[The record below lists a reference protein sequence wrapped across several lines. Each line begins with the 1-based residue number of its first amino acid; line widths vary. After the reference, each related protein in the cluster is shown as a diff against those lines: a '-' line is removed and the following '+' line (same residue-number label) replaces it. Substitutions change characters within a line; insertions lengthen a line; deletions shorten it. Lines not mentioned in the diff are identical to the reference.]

1 MIRSF
6 PAGGSD
12 HSGQV
17 QVDRYHQVDER
28 GFMPMSISSHDLTQ
42 QLSGQL
48 HLVSEIAESLTLRLL
63 ALEERFNEL
72 SANSESDES
81 ELAEDSESF
90 LLLADSSD
98 RLEQLRGLLDER
110 AEDLTQLEAPRLEAV
125 TDSYHYQ
132 SGVME
137 EPENFDLEKTV
148 YVNDSQELPLETVDQ
163 DLGHN
168 DELLS
173 A

>member
-1 MIRSF
+1 MRFFVAIG
-6 PAGGSD
+6 PN

-17 QVDRYHQVDER
+17 HHARYHQLDEW
-28 GFMPMSISSHDLTQ
+28 GFFANVHISQDLTQ

-72 SANSESDES
+72 SERSESVEPEQAD
-81 ELAEDSESF
+81 DSESF

-98 RLEQLRGLLDER
+98 RLEQLRGLLNER
-110 AEDLTQLEAPRLEAV
+110 AEVEAQVEVPRLEAV
-125 TDSYHYQ
+125 TDSYMAPDDVLDE
-132 SGVME
+132 S
-137 EPENFDLEKTV
+137 ENFELEQTV
-148 YVNDSQELPLETVDQ
+148 YVNDSQEPPTDTVDQ
-163 DLGHN
+163 GIEQID
-168 DELLS
+168 DLLS